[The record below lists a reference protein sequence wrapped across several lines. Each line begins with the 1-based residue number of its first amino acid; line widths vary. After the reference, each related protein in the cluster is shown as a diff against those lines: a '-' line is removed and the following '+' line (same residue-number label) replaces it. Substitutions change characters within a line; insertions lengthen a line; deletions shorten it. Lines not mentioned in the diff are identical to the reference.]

1 MQLLQRCFKCG
12 SKISAKVR
20 LYTSATNLSAKFF
33 CPTSKIVK
41 KWSGQQVVENTE
53 QSLGTLRL
61 IAAANVAPVAYPEL
75 STLLDVAG
83 IAGLSSTTFQRHS
96 SSLVWPVIETKYRT
110 QEAEMFHDA
119 AGQERYLGMDRT
131 ESKKKCNEEL
141 RSALP
146 RIMNHLYYC
155 ASLPKEDPQVIK
167 ENALSSLLHL
177 CGIHEWQKNEK
188 FEKVLCCCHPPELSS
203 QNEVLLNPASSAYG
217 VILNVLTSSQF
228 LSDIV
233 KLNGDSSTSYVE
245 SFNSIAIIYRLKR
258 KF

>member
-1 MQLLQRCFKCG
+1 MQLAKKAQHCADGQYDSPGHCAELCSVACINNDTKMVLTVAAVH
-12 SKISAKVR
+12 KI
-20 LYTSATNLSAKFF
+20 
-33 CPTSKIVK
+33 
-41 KWSGQQVVENTE
+41 
-53 QSLGTLRL
+53 
-61 IAAANVAPVAYPEL
+61 EL
-75 STLLDVAG
+75 
-83 IAGLSSTTFQRHS
+83 
-96 SSLVWPVIETKYRT
+96 
-110 QEAEMFHDA
+110 
-119 AGQERYLGMDRT
+119 